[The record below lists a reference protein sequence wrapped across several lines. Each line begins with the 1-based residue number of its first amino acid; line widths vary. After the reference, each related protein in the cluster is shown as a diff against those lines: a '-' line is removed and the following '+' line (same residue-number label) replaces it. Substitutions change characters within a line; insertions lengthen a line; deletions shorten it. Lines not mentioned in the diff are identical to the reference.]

1 MTEKHRFICEDSLD
15 GIFTAVYDAWASRC
29 GHEAVEIS
37 VREPENLEFFCQYH
51 QIPSSSEKALK
62 VARTLRQRLSVREY
76 ELICYAAVSY
86 AEDKGTAVYQSLVRR
101 LCFRER
107 FTNQK
112 NPFIRRINE
121 LYKNT
126 WSEYHHLLGFTRF
139 RELDSGILI
148 AVIHPRN
155 DLLLMLCEHFAD
167 RLPEENFVLW
177 DRNRRRACV
186 HRAGSS
192 CVLLSDI
199 SLSEKL
205 QSEYAE
211 AEGTW
216 EALWREFCRSI
227 AISGRKNRN
236 LQRQLLPLR
245 FRDTMTE
252 FL

>member
-29 GHEAVEIS
+29 GHDAVEIS

-107 FTNQK
+107 LTNQK

-139 RELDSGILI
+139 RELDPGILI

-167 RLPEENFVLW
+167 RLPEE
-177 DRNRRRACV
+177 
-186 HRAGSS
+186 SS
-192 CVLLSDI
+192 P
-199 SLSEKL
+199 
-205 QSEYAE
+205 
-211 AEGTW
+211 
-216 EALWREFCRSI
+216 R
-227 AISGRKNRN
+227 
-236 LQRQLLPLR
+236 RQLLCPSVRYQPVRKTSVRIRGSRRNLGSSLEGILPEHR
-245 FRDTMTE
+245 HIRAKKQEPAETASASQVP
-252 FL
+252 